1 MDEIIYVDFQE
12 HHYNVAEMTDEQKAD
27 LRAFNE
33 DLYNYLFVVEIEP
46 VENPTPPF
54 AV

>member
-1 MDEIIYVDFQE
+1 MDEIIYIDFQE

-27 LRAFNE
+27 LQQYSPE
-33 DLYNYLFVVEIEP
+33 IYDSLFGQIVEP
-46 VENPTPPF
+46 VENPVPPF